1 MRGLVLLAALLL
13 SDLVAVDGQVSK
25 GVAWR
30 INWVV
35 GGDVHV
41 LGEALEVL
49 LLLLE
54 LLLEL
59 NELLLLALAD
69 GVVLVGLL
77 SSLEGVTVEQRL
89 GSIDVLLMRIDANPS
104 AAGGRNLP
112 RTAGLGRSTGSTLG
126 HDAGGGREASNGPE
140 GGRLAEGCSEHGC

>member
-1 MRGLVLLAALLL
+1 M
-13 SDLVAVDGQVSK
+13 
-25 GVAWR
+25 
-30 INWVV
+30 
-35 GGDVHV
+35 

-77 SSLEGVTVEQRL
+77 SSLEGVTVGQRL
-89 GSIDVLLMRIDANPS
+89 GSIDVLVMRIDANPS
-104 AAGGRNLP
+104 AAGGRKGTYPGPPVLGGAP
-112 RTAGLGRSTGSTLG
+112 VAPSVMTRGVVEKHRTGRKVAVWRKVVRSMVVDMSCERLG
-126 HDAGGGREASNGPE
+126 
-140 GGRLAEGCSEHGC
+140 

>member
-1 MRGLVLLAALLL
+1 M
-13 SDLVAVDGQVSK
+13 
-25 GVAWR
+25 
-30 INWVV
+30 
-35 GGDVHV
+35 

-77 SSLEGVTVEQRL
+77 SSLEGVTVEPRL
-89 GSIDVLLMRIDANPS
+89 GSIDVLVMAN
-104 AAGGRNLP
+104 
-112 RTAGLGRSTGSTLG
+112 
-126 HDAGGGREASNGPE
+126 
-140 GGRLAEGCSEHGC
+140 

>member
-1 MRGLVLLAALLL
+1 MISSLLTDK
-13 SDLVAVDGQVSK
+13 SVK

-30 INWVV
+30 IQL
-35 GGDVHV
+35 GILHV

-77 SSLEGVTVEQRL
+77 SSLEGVTV
-89 GSIDVLLMRIDANPS
+89 G
-104 AAGGRNLP
+104 
-112 RTAGLGRSTGSTLG
+112 
-126 HDAGGGREASNGPE
+126 
-140 GGRLAEGCSEHGC
+140 

>member
-1 MRGLVLLAALLL
+1 M
-13 SDLVAVDGQVSK
+13 
-25 GVAWR
+25 
-30 INWVV
+30 
-35 GGDVHV
+35 

-77 SSLEGVTVEQRL
+77 PSLEGVT
-89 GSIDVLLMRIDANPS
+89 
-104 AAGGRNLP
+104 
-112 RTAGLGRSTGSTLG
+112 
-126 HDAGGGREASNGPE
+126 AGGGGTEVRIN
-140 GGRLAEGCSEHGC
+140 